1 MPWEIMVTSLRP
13 VAEAIS
19 RSIASMSA
27 ASLRFSRGVLDGV
40 AMHSYTP
47 TARQFMTT
55 LGAAQVDMGV
65 DDPAKSKAQPL

>member
-1 MPWEIMVTSLRP
+1 
-13 VAEAIS
+13 
-19 RSIASMSA
+19 
-27 ASLRFSRGVLDGV
+27 
-40 AMHSYTP
+40 MHSYTP